1 MSLAKKEE
9 VCSHRLVPLLG
20 EPTVGVPIKKRP
32 VLLSDRSVA
41 SSMPLSIR
49 PPSPAKEMPASATGC
64 GNESFF
70 NIAKLDTNVTTRGK
84 GITDTQ
90 IQDHTNRSFTTL
102 SMTNDQGGLF
112 NASNEVP
119 SMDSAARRFPTAD
132 ETQRQN
138 FLALDLQLRS
148 RQNVKDSNYGSVVK
162 EERVDQGLSGLS
174 SAQPH
179 NDVQVASEINA
190 AAYSN
195 GSDGRLPS
203 LDLNVP
209 LDPADSLEGLST
221 THESGSGLYHHR
233 TIQRQ
238 KAQVTPAASVS
249 TISSGAGRNIGSTLN
264 MSNSYGLSHK
274 CGPADVTLDLQL
286 KPPARP
292 ELGINWKGLV
302 PAPELSLSLFGKP
315 MDEPKSLSSPNAL
328 FDSETAGSS
337 KKGSEESAAIP
348 GSDKVLVEKTVSL
361 GPCNANPQDTTSAT
375 VSGIDQMASQNLV
388 KKEPEETSRQHIL
401 KGAEKAHLL
410 ERQSVGLAGNCAE
423 SEKTDSPPQVPTK
436 TGFDLN
442 SDIFPNNRVHDG
454 LDVATD
460 NVPIRAES
468 LPDIAHATVSGGNRM
483 TTPAVPKVDIIVKRE
498 ESTSGVTSPVVA
510 TVSGHSALLM
520 EAKSLPSQSIV
531 ADPSVALCEPSSQP
545 SVSTVRKPPANR
557 VPAHEDTRRRP
568 CDANEAC
575 DALQGS
581 SNPTA
586 KALLLNSRYNAT
598 IDGMSQGS
606 AEMDCSDDEDNTVS
620 RFPTTNKPHSEPLGN
635 DTTTEEDGIN
645 INANNLCKELK
656 KEQDSDMHQDCSSV
670 TNRVNMEA
678 IDGDKCIKTRVS
690 VVSHAGEQ
698 GHRNEF
704 FDSEKS
710 KDKQSVNSDNNCPM
724 SKTDNTI
731 DNAKTATGSG
741 STDLQRPSTLQKSTS
756 IKLQPTRQS
765 PKTLD
770 SFLEKVR
777 SPDIKSEISP
787 HGKQAAS
794 CNENHAK
801 IVAVKIEHQTEN
813 EEVARHSDLLRRDS
827 VQGEDSEVDGASSSQ
842 PHSDCTKEKSS
853 IEKSEHDK
861 SKPDACKS
869 SPLQNERDGQLVGSH
884 WRDLGHAYVNRNE
897 RWERFMESEREKNNG
912 EWHGGRH
919 ASDMT
924 NQRNT
929 DHRGGWRGAGP
940 RGHSR
945 SFRGPRM
952 RNEFADEPIDG
963 RRRSF
968 EDEPGHLHRVPHRRR
983 RSPPPDCLM
992 REVDIDGFH
1001 GREIPDPRLLARGQ
1015 IEDLQDDMM
1024 EDRFFMPRSHRHRA
1038 QSDHGFIQR
1047 ERSHSPAQRRG
1058 GHVHFHRGRS
1068 PEEMPRSPPLMRNE
1082 RPYLPHCRRSRGHD
1096 ERGGM
1101 QRNARRCGMDGDAF
1115 EPQLHPAHLAELH
1128 AEEELAGRRK
1138 YRERRAY
1145 LRSSVSDEDEM
1156 LSYHTEDDMEFD
1168 EAGGGSREHDGRFR
1182 NRMGHSRSRGE
1193 QEDGYRH
1200 RGPQGWRD
1208 GDSND
1213 SRPKRRRY

>member
-20 EPTVGVPIKKRP
+20 EPAVGVPIKKRP
-32 VLLSDRSVA
+32 VHLSDRSVA

-49 PPSPAKEMPASATGC
+49 PPCLAKEMPASATGC

-70 NIAKLDTNVTTRGK
+70 NIAKPDTNVTTRGK

-90 IQDHTNRSFTTL
+90 IQDHANRSFTRL
-102 SMTNDQGGLF
+102 SMTNGQGGLF
-112 NASNEVP
+112 NASSEVP
-119 SMDSAARRFPTAD
+119 FVESAARMSPTVD
-132 ETQRQN
+132 ESQRQK

-148 RQNVKDSNYGSVVK
+148 RQNVKDSNCGSVVK
-162 EERVDQGLSGLS
+162 EEKVDQGLSGLS
-174 SAQPH
+174 SSEPH

-190 AAYSN
+190 AAYANS
-195 GSDGRLPS
+195 SDGRLPN

-209 LDPADSLEGLST
+209 PDPADSLEGLST
-221 THESGSGLYHHR
+221 MHESGSGSYHHR
-233 TIQRQ
+233 TIQHQ
-238 KAQVTPAASVS
+238 KAQVTAAASVS

-264 MSNSYGLSHK
+264 MSNSYGFSHK
-274 CGPADVTLDLQL
+274 CGPADVILDLQL

-302 PAPELSLSLFGKP
+302 PAPELSLSLFGKS
-315 MDEPKSLSSPNAL
+315 MDEPKSLSSPNTL

-337 KKGSEESAAIP
+337 KKGSEESSAIP
-348 GSDKVLVEKTVSL
+348 GSDKVLAEKTVTL
-361 GPCNANPQDTTSAT
+361 GPCNANAQDTASAT

-442 SDIFPNNRVHDG
+442 SVHDG
-454 LDVATD
+454 IDVATD

-468 LPDIAHATVSGGNRM
+468 LPDIAHAK

-498 ESTSGVTSPVVA
+498 ESTNGVTSPVVA
-510 TVSGHSALLM
+510 TVSGHSASLT

-531 ADPSVALCEPSSQP
+531 ANPSVALCESSSQP
-545 SVSTVRKPPANR
+545 SISTVRKPPTSR

-586 KALLLNSRYNAT
+586 KAFLLNSRNNAT

-606 AEMDCSDDEDNTVS
+606 AEMGCSDDEDNTVT
-620 RFPTTNKPHSEPLGN
+620 RFPTTNKPHTEPLGN
-635 DTTTEEDGIN
+635 DTTTGEDGISV
-645 INANNLCKELK
+645 NANNLRKELK

-670 TNRVNMEA
+670 SNKVNMEA

-690 VVSHAGEQ
+690 VVSHACEQ
-698 GHRNEF
+698 GYRNEVF
-704 FDSEKS
+704 YGEKS
-710 KDKQSVNSDNNCPM
+710 EDKQSLNSDNNCPM

-731 DNAKTATGSG
+731 ANAKTATGSC
-741 STDLQRPSTLQKSTS
+741 STDLQRSPALQTSTS
-756 IKLQPTRQS
+756 TKLQPTRQS
-765 PKTLD
+765 PNSLA
-770 SFLEKVR
+770 SCLEKVR
-777 SPDIKSEISP
+777 SPDINSEMSL

-801 IVAVKIEHQTEN
+801 IAAVKIEHQTEN
-813 EEVARHSDLLRRDS
+813 EEVARHTDLLQR
-827 VQGEDSEVDGASSSQ
+827 DSEVDRASSSQ
-842 PHSDCTKEKSS
+842 PHSDCTKEKSAF
-853 IEKSEHDK
+853 EKSEHDK
-861 SKPDACKS
+861 SKPDSCNS
-869 SPLQNERDGQLVGSH
+869 SPLQNERDGQLLGSH

-897 RWERFMESEREKNNG
+897 RWERLMESEREKNNAD
-912 EWHGGRH
+912 WQGGRH
-919 ASDMT
+919 ASHMT
-924 NQRNT
+924 NQRMT
-929 DHRGGWRGAGP
+929 DHRGGWRGAGS
-940 RGHSR
+940 RGHPR
-945 SFRGPRM
+945 NIRGPRM
-952 RNEFADEPIDG
+952 RNEFADEPIGG

-968 EDEPGHLHRVPHRRR
+968 EDEPRHLHWVPHRRQ
-983 RSPPPDCLM
+983 RSPPPDHLM

-1001 GREIPDPRLLARGQ
+1001 GREISDPRLLARGEV
-1015 IEDLQDDMM
+1015 EDLPDNMM
-1024 EDRFFMPRSHRHRA
+1024 EDRFFMRRSHRHHG
-1038 QSDHGFIQR
+1038 QSDHGFILR

-1068 PEEMPRSPPLMRNE
+1068 PEEMPRSSPLMRNE
-1082 RPYLPHCRRSRGHD
+1082 RPYLPHCRHSRGHD
-1096 ERGGM
+1096 DRGGM

-1115 EPQLHPAHLAELH
+1115 EPPLHPAHLAELH
-1128 AEEELAGRRK
+1128 AEEEHAGRRK

-1156 LSYHTEDDMEFD
+1156 LSYDTEDEMEFAG
-1168 EAGGGSREHDGRFR
+1168 AGGGPQEHEGRFR

-1200 RGPQGWRD
+1200 RGPQGWRE
-1208 GDSND
+1208 GDSNH

>member
-20 EPTVGVPIKKRP
+20 EPAVGVPIKKRP
-32 VLLSDRSVA
+32 VHLSDRSVA

-49 PPSPAKEMPASATGC
+49 PPSLAKEMPASATGH

-70 NIAKLDTNVTTRGK
+70 NIAKPDTNVTTRGK

-90 IQDHTNRSFTTL
+90 IQDHANRSFTRL
-102 SMTNDQGGLF
+102 SMTNGQGGLF
-112 NASNEVP
+112 NASSEVP
-119 SMDSAARRFPTAD
+119 SAESAARMFPTAD
-132 ETQRQN
+132 ESQRQN

-148 RQNVKDSNYGSVVK
+148 CQNVKDSNYGSVVK
-162 EERVDQGLSGLS
+162 EEKVDQFLSGLS
-174 SAQPH
+174 SAEPH
-179 NDVQVASEINA
+179 NDVQVASEVNA
-190 AAYSN
+190 ATYANS
-195 GSDGRLPS
+195 SDGRLPN

-221 THESGSGLYHHR
+221 MHETGSGLYHHG
-233 TIQRQ
+233 TIQLQ

-302 PAPELSLSLFGKP
+302 PAPELSLFLFGKP

-328 FDSETAGSS
+328 FDSETDGSS
-337 KKGSEESAAIP
+337 KRGSEESAAIP
-348 GSDKVLVEKTVSL
+348 GSDKVLTEKTVTL

-401 KGAEKAHLL
+401 KDAEKAHLL
-410 ERQSVGLAGNCAE
+410 ERQSVGLVGNCAE
-423 SEKTDSPPQVPTK
+423 SEKTDSPPQVPSK

-442 SDIFPNNRVHDG
+442 SDIFPNNGAHDG
-454 LDVATD
+454 LDVTTD

-468 LPDIAHATVSGGNRM
+468 LPDIAHAK

-510 TVSGHSALLM
+510 TVSGHSASLM
-520 EAKSLPSQSIV
+520 EAKSMPSQSIV
-531 ADPSVALCEPSSQP
+531 ANPSVALCESSSQP
-545 SVSTVRKPPANR
+545 SVSTVRKPPASR
-557 VPAHEDTRRRP
+557 VPAQEDTKRRP

-586 KALLLNSRYNAT
+586 KALLLNSLDNAT

-620 RFPTTNKPHSEPLGN
+620 RFPTTNKPHNEPLGN
-635 DTTTEEDGIN
+635 DTTTVEDGMN

-656 KEQDSDMHQDCSSV
+656 KEQDSDMHQDCSYV
-670 TNRVNMEA
+670 TNKVNMEA

-690 VVSHAGEQ
+690 VVSHACEQ
-698 GHRNEF
+698 GHRNEV

-710 KDKQSVNSDNNCPM
+710 EDKQSLNSDNNCPT
-724 SKTDNTI
+724 SKTDTTI
-731 DNAKTATGSG
+731 DNAKTATGSS
-741 STDLQRPSTLQKSTS
+741 STDLQRSSALQKSTS
-756 IKLQPTRQS
+756 TKLQPTRQS
-765 PKTLD
+765 PRTSD
-770 SFLEKVR
+770 SCLEKER
-777 SPDIKSEISP
+777 SPDIKSEMP
-787 HGKQAAS
+787 LHVKEAAS

-801 IVAVKIEHQTEN
+801 IAAVKIEHQTEN

-842 PHSDCTKEKSS
+842 PHSDCTKEKSAF
-853 IEKSEHDK
+853 EKSENDK
-861 SKPDACKS
+861 SKPDSCKS
-869 SPLQNERDGQLVGSH
+869 SSVQNERDGQLLGSH

-912 EWHGGRH
+912 EWQGGRH

-924 NQRNT
+924 NHRMT

-940 RGHSR
+940 RGHPR
-945 SFRGPRM
+945 NFRGPRM
-952 RNEFADEPIDG
+952 RNEFADEPIG
-963 RRRSF
+963 GKRRSF
-968 EDEPGHLHRVPHRRR
+968 EDELGHLHQVPHRRR
-983 RSPPPDCLM
+983 RSPPPDHPM

-1015 IEDLQDDMM
+1015 IEDLPDNMM
-1024 EDRFFMPRSHRHRA
+1024 EDRFFVPRSHRHRGQSAFPPWTITRRDA
-1038 QSDHGFIQR
+1038 QITTI
-1047 ERSHSPAQRRG
+1047 
-1058 GHVHFHRGRS
+1058 
-1068 PEEMPRSPPLMRNE
+1068 
-1082 RPYLPHCRRSRGHD
+1082 
-1096 ERGGM
+1096 
-1101 QRNARRCGMDGDAF
+1101 NAREAI
-1115 EPQLHPAHLAELH
+1115 LAPLP
-1128 AEEELAGRRK
+1128 
-1138 YRERRAY
+1138 
-1145 LRSSVSDEDEM
+1145 S
-1156 LSYHTEDDMEFD
+1156 
-1168 EAGGGSREHDGRFR
+1168 
-1182 NRMGHSRSRGE
+1182 
-1193 QEDGYRH
+1193 Q
-1200 RGPQGWRD
+1200 P
-1208 GDSND
+1208 
-1213 SRPKRRRY
+1213 RPR